1 MQCNTSNTTRVLRC
15 TAGLD
20 TATSYGLCVAK
31 PPPPPVVTPC
41 ERCSSC
47 ITAIRGVVDAA
58 NASTSQPAATLAAN
72 FYSWCSA
79 QNVYALTS
87 CRAVQTSISSSFNG
101 NLARRAGALCTRL
114 GECAS
119 SLAAD
124 STCRITTASNATS
137 ATGGNATSAT
147 GANSTTANVS
157 SVSLSGQL
165 DVCTVEGLSTGGQVQ
180 GTFTGTGRPV
190 MIPAISALHIHVA
203 AQLRSCQV
211 CMVYMLNVVRPYI
224 YSLYRSKCFHADGY
238 QNRRCSRLTACYC

>member
-1 MQCNTSNTTRVLRC
+1 VLRC

-20 TATSYGLCVAK
+20 TATSYSLCVAK

-47 ITAIRGVVDAA
+47 IAAIKGVVDAA
-58 NASTSQPAATLAAN
+58 NASTSQPASTLAAN
-72 FYSWCSA
+72 FYGWCSA

-119 SLAAD
+119 NLAAD
-124 STCRITTASNATS
+124 SACRITTASDVTL
-137 ATGGNATSAT
+137 ATGGNA
-147 GANSTTANVS
+147 NSTAGGNVTS
-157 SVSLSGQL
+157 TSGGSISLTGQL
-165 DVCTVEGLSTGGQVQ
+165 DVCTVEGVSTGSQVQ

-190 MIPAISALHIHVA
+190 VILTILGLHIQVARQLPSCTAVMIHV
-203 AQLRSCQV
+203 LDMFGPCV
-211 CMVYMLNVVRPYI
+211 
-224 YSLYRSKCFHADGY
+224 
-238 QNRRCSRLTACYC
+238 

>member
-1 MQCNTSNTTRVLRC
+1 MQCNISNTTRVLRC

-58 NASTSQPAATLAAN
+58 NASSNQPAATLAAN
-72 FYSWCSA
+72 FYIWCSA

-101 NLARRAGALCTRL
+101 NLARRGGALCTRL

-119 SLAAD
+119 SLASDAA
-124 STCRITTASNATS
+124 CRITTASNATS
-137 ATGGNATSAT
+137 ATGGNATLAAGGNAT
-147 GANSTTANVS
+147 AAGG
-157 SVSLSGQL
+157 SVSMTGQL
-165 DVCTVEGLSTGGQVQ
+165 DVCTVEGLSTGSQVQ
-180 GTFTGTGRPV
+180 GTFIGTGRPV
-190 MIPAISALHIHVA
+190 VIPQNSLSEIVA
-203 AQLRSCQV
+203 
-211 CMVYMLNVVRPYI
+211 
-224 YSLYRSKCFHADGY
+224 
-238 QNRRCSRLTACYC
+238 